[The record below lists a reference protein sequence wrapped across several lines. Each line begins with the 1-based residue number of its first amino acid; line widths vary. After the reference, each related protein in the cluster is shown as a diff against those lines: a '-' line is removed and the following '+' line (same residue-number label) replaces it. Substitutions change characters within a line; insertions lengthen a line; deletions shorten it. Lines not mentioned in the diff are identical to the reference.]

1 VQNSKQL
8 LGATG
13 EEIAVDY
20 LISQGY
26 VVFDRN
32 WRSKS
37 GEIDIIASEK
47 FNSQDELIFIE
58 VKTRSSRDYGDPI
71 EAISA
76 TKYLRMYRLALE
88 WLIENSASREA
99 WRLDVI
105 SIVISRAQE
114 IEIDH
119 LKRVCA

>member
-1 VQNSKQL
+1 MQNSKQL
-8 LGATG
+8 LGASG

-37 GEIDIIASEK
+37 GEIDIVASEK

-88 WLIENSASREA
+88 WLSENSASREL

-105 SIVISRAQE
+105 SIVISRTQE

-119 LKRVCA
+119 VKRVCA

>member
-1 VQNSKQL
+1 MQNSKQL

-20 LISQGY
+20 LVSQGY

-71 EAISA
+71 QAITA

-88 WLIENSASREA
+88 WLSENSASREA

-105 SIVISRAQE
+105 SIVISRTQE

-119 LKRVCA
+119 VKRVCA

>member
-1 VQNSKQL
+1 MQNSKQL

-114 IEIDH
+114 IEIEH

>member
-1 VQNSKQL
+1 MQNSKQI

-20 LISQGY
+20 LVSQGY

-32 WRSKS
+32 WRSKG

-71 EAISA
+71 EAITA

-88 WLIENSASREA
+88 WLSENSASREA

>member
-71 EAISA
+71 EAITA

-88 WLIENSASREA
+88 WLSENSASREA

>member
-1 VQNSKQL
+1 MQNSRQL

-47 FNSQDELIFIE
+47 FNSHDELIFIE

-71 EAISA
+71 EAITA

-88 WLIENSASREA
+88 WLSENSASREA

>member
-1 VQNSKQL
+1 MQNSKQQ

-71 EAISA
+71 EAITA

-88 WLIENSASREA
+88 WLSENSASREA

-105 SIVISRAQE
+105 SIVISRAQK

>member
-88 WLIENSASREA
+88 WLSENSASREA

>member
-1 VQNSKQL
+1 VQNSKQV

-20 LISQGY
+20 LVSQGY

-71 EAISA
+71 QAITA

-88 WLIENSASREA
+88 WLSENSASREA

>member
-1 VQNSKQL
+1 MQNSRQL

-88 WLIENSASREA
+88 WLSENSASREA

>member
-1 VQNSKQL
+1 MQNSKQL

-26 VVFDRN
+26 GVFDRN

-88 WLIENSASREA
+88 WLSENSASREA

>member
-1 VQNSKQL
+1 VQNSKQV

-20 LISQGY
+20 LVSQGY

-71 EAISA
+71 EAITA

-88 WLIENSASREA
+88 WLSENSASREA

-114 IEIDH
+114 IKIDH

>member
-1 VQNSKQL
+1 MQNSKQL

-20 LISQGY
+20 LVSQGY

-71 EAISA
+71 QAITS

-88 WLIENSASREA
+88 WLSENSASREA

-105 SIVISRAQE
+105 SIVISRARE

>member
-1 VQNSKQL
+1 MQNSKQL

-20 LISQGY
+20 LVSQGY

-47 FNSQDELIFIE
+47 FNSQEELIFIE

-71 EAISA
+71 EAITA

-88 WLIENSASREA
+88 WLSENSASREA

>member
-1 VQNSKQL
+1 MQNSKQL

-20 LISQGY
+20 LVSQGY

-71 EAISA
+71 QAITA

-88 WLIENSASREA
+88 WLSENRASREA

>member
-1 VQNSKQL
+1 MQNSKQL

-47 FNSQDELIFIE
+47 FNSQDELIFTE

-88 WLIENSASREA
+88 WLSENSASREA

>member
-1 VQNSKQL
+1 MQNSKQL

-20 LISQGY
+20 LVSQGY

-71 EAISA
+71 QAITA

-88 WLIENSASREA
+88 WLSENSASREA

>member
-1 VQNSKQL
+1 MQNSKQL

-71 EAISA
+71 QAITA

-88 WLIENSASREA
+88 WLSENSASREA

>member
-1 VQNSKQL
+1 VQNSRQV
-8 LGATG
+8 LGASG

-32 WRSKS
+32 WRSKT
-37 GEIDIIASEK
+37 GEIDIVASEK
-47 FNSQDELIFIE
+47 FNARDELIFVE
-58 VKTRSSRDYGDPI
+58 VKTRSSRDYGDPM

-76 TKYLRMYRLALE
+76 TKYLRMYRLAIE
-88 WLIENSASREA
+88 WLSENSASREP

-105 SIVISRAQE
+105 SIVISKADQ

>member
-1 VQNSKQL
+1 MQNSKQL

-37 GEIDIIASEK
+37 GEIDIIASEN

-88 WLIENSASREA
+88 WLSENSASREA

-105 SIVISRAQE
+105 TIVISRAQE

>member
-1 VQNSKQL
+1 MQNSKQL

-20 LISQGY
+20 LVSQGY

-71 EAISA
+71 QAITA

-88 WLIENSASREA
+88 WLSENNASREA

>member
-1 VQNSKQL
+1 MQNSKQL

-88 WLIENSASREA
+88 WLSENSASREA

-114 IEIDH
+114 VEIDH

>member
-1 VQNSKQL
+1 MQNSKQL

-20 LISQGY
+20 LVSQGY

-47 FNSQDELIFIE
+47 FNSQF
-58 VKTRSSRDYGDPI
+58 VF
-71 EAISA
+71 
-76 TKYLRMYRLALE
+76 
-88 WLIENSASREA
+88 
-99 WRLDVI
+99 
-105 SIVISRAQE
+105 
-114 IEIDH
+114 
-119 LKRVCA
+119 

>member
-1 VQNSKQL
+1 MQNSKQL

-20 LISQGY
+20 LVSQGY

-71 EAISA
+71 EAITA

-88 WLIENSASREA
+88 WLNENSASREA

>member
-1 VQNSKQL
+1 MQNSKQL

-26 VVFDRN
+26 EVFDRN

-71 EAISA
+71 EAITA

-88 WLIENSASREA
+88 WLSENSASREA

>member
-1 VQNSKQL
+1 MQNSKQL

-20 LISQGY
+20 LVSQGY

-71 EAISA
+71 EAITA

-88 WLIENSASREA
+88 WLSENSASREA

>member
-1 VQNSKQL
+1 MQNSKQL

-20 LISQGY
+20 LISHGY

-71 EAISA
+71 EAITA

-88 WLIENSASREA
+88 WLSENSASREA

>member
-20 LISQGY
+20 LVSQGY
-26 VVFDRN
+26 VVFERN

-71 EAISA
+71 QAITA

-88 WLIENSASREA
+88 WLSENSASREA

>member
-1 VQNSKQL
+1 MQNSKQL

>member
-1 VQNSKQL
+1 MQNSKQL

-20 LISQGY
+20 LISHGY

-88 WLIENSASREA
+88 WLSENSASREA

>member
-1 VQNSKQL
+1 MQNSKQV

-20 LISQGY
+20 LVSQGY

-71 EAISA
+71 EAITA

-88 WLIENSASREA
+88 WLSENSASREA